1 MKAGH
6 PKAQQDGHQ
15 HARGVVA
22 GRPQGPSPEMDE
34 SLGFR
39 DIMITSITTDGDD
52 DDVA

>member
-6 PKAQQDGHQ
+6 PRRSRMGTSMRVGSGGPAP
-15 HARGVVA
+15 
-22 GRPQGPSPEMDE
+22 GRPSPEMDE